1 MRPYMNNVIK
11 INNGFV
17 MNNKSYIFE
26 QFDSIHTVEPD
37 LISYEIVSSSQ
48 VFIGTDRGIILLDLS
63 FTIDGVAYD
72 DINNFITQLYN

>member
-1 MRPYMNNVIK
+1 MRPYMNNLIK

-26 QFDSIHTVEPD
+26 QFQSIGVEDPD
-37 LISYEIVSSSQ
+37 LVSYQIISSSQ
-48 VFIGTDRGIILLDLS
+48 VFVGTDRGIILLDLS

-72 DINNFITQLYN
+72 DIYDFITQLYI